1 MPKSSPSPSPSPAN
15 RKNIDWSG
23 VQALYRTG
31 QLPVREIARQYG
43 ISDTHIN
50 NRAKK
55 EGWTRDLSAKIA
67 AGIKTAVVCSQFA
80 NANKSA
86 NPTANLE
93 NENAIVAAA
102 IEEGKDCVI
111 KHQRVGGKLIKNA
124 ESLADIVA
132 KRMEMPGELKA
143 SDLNFLAGANWRA
156 TSSAQIA
163 VGIERQA
170 RNLDTV
176 ATDPNAPSA
185 IHITY
190 YRDAKIQQLKIGGNG
205 GDRDGRS

>member
-1 MPKSSPSPSPSPAN
+1 LI
-15 RKNIDWSG
+15 KNIDWDG
-23 VQALYRTG
+23 IQALYRTAT
-31 QLPVREIARQYG
+31 LSVREIARQYG
-43 ISDTHIN
+43 ISHTHIS

-55 EGWTRDLSAKIA
+55 ENWTRDLSAKIA
-67 AGIKTAVVCSQFA
+67 AGIKTAVVYNQFT
-80 NANKSA
+80 NGDKGGNS
-86 NPTANLE
+86 PVNLKTE
-93 NENAIVAAA
+93 DAIVAAA
-102 IEEGKDCVI
+102 IEEGKDCII

-132 KRMEMPGELKA
+132 ERIAMPGELKA

-163 VGIERQA
+163 VGIERQS

-176 ATDPNAPSA
+176 ATDPNAPTA

-190 YRDAKIQQLKIGGNG
+190 HRADKIQQLSIDGKAK
-205 GDRDGRS
+205 DRR